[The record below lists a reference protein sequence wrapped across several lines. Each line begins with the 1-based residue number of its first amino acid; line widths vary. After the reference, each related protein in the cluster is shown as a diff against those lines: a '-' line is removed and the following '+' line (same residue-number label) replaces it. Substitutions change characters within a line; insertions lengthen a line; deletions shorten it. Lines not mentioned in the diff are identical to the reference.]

1 LPNPAGGLSN
11 GDWAGCVVSV
21 NASSTLTPPPTYALV
36 PNTLQTSTTITSGVY
51 YHIWHTGDPTS
62 ALIFQ
67 SSATANLSYIC
78 SAYKGVNENS
88 PYDGSGSLHNSAS
101 TIATS
106 PAVNGHANDVLLM
119 LYGVLGSPHTFTTAS
134 EGTIES
140 SLSSGPAAAW
150 IDFPLTTN
158 GLSGSQSVTF
168 SGNANASNGIQIALL
183 SAGATTPP
191 PTAPR
196 LSTQSSTA
204 TPTPDPS
211 VSPSSL
217 DFAKQATETTSV
229 PQVVTLTNNE
239 SGAVTI
245 NGVSIT
251 GPNATD
257 FAVWSST
264 CGSTLGSGSNCA
276 ILVIFEP
283 SARGKRVAK
292 LTIRDS
298 PDSGSPHT
306 VSLIGIGAT
315 GA

>member
-1 LPNPAGGLSN
+1 MDGLPAHGTASSSTVISATLPNPVGGLSN
-11 GDWAGCVVSV
+11 GDWAGCVISV
-21 NASSTLTPPPTYALV
+21 NASATLTPPAQYALV

-62 ALIFQ
+62 ALIFE
-67 SSATANLSYIC
+67 SSVNVNLSYIC
-78 SAYKGVNENS
+78 AAYKGVNQTS

-134 EGTIES
+134 EGTIEN

-150 IDFPLTTN
+150 VDFPLTTA
-158 GLSGSQSVTF
+158 GLTGSQSVTF

-183 SAGATTPP
+183 SGGAPTPP

-196 LSTQSSTA
+196 VSTQSPTA

-211 VSPSSL
+211 VSPSNL
-217 DFAKQATETTSV
+217 NFAKQATETTSV
-229 PQVVTLTNNE
+229 PQVVTLTNNKA
-239 SGAVTI
+239 GAVTI
-245 NGVSIT
+245 DDVSIT

-257 FAVWSST
+257 FAV
-264 CGSTLGSGSNCA
+264 
-276 ILVIFEP
+276 
-283 SARGKRVAK
+283 
-292 LTIRDS
+292 
-298 PDSGSPHT
+298 
-306 VSLIGIGAT
+306 
-315 GA
+315 